1 MFSNYAN
8 ACFSYGP
15 VKIYSNPTEFFMP
28 TLLRWGS
35 GHQNFMPIP
44 SVEEVGKKDLW
55 QKIGHFDARK
65 TSKTSNF

>member
-8 ACFSYGP
+8 SCFSYSP
-15 VKIYSNPTEFFMP
+15 VKIYSNPTEFFIP
-28 TLLRWGS
+28 SLRWGAE
-35 GHQNFMPIP
+35 HQNFMPIP
-44 SVEEVGKKDLW
+44 SVEEVGKKYLW